1 MADELLFSL
10 TDQQFVEALRRRACE
25 VGTVNDT
32 FMYHRDAAS
41 RISSLLRENEALKD
55 SMAADRQQLNDLEKR
70 VTALADLIGYSGVKS

>member
-1 MADELLFSL
+1 MVGELLFTL

-41 RISSLLRENEALKD
+41 RIAALLRENDRLRD

-70 VTALADLIGYSGVKS
+70 VNNLADLIGCSGERK